1 MNKNFYIEEL
11 AKRVAS
17 LEKRLEA
24 LERILIGDNK

>member
-24 LERILIGDNK
+24 LERILVGDSK

>member
-24 LERILIGDNK
+24 LERILTGDNK